1 MSSVFVGDIKVF
13 KRWKLMVNSQTVLP
27 QWLTDQLIS
36 QVLETEG
43 ERPGLVCRQE
53 AILPK
58 SVGGTI

>member
-1 MSSVFVGDIKVF
+1 
-13 KRWKLMVNSQTVLP
+13 MVNSQTVLP